1 LLILT
6 VLKSSVGGRVISLEK
21 LDRLVE
27 QAKSI
32 VLESSNPDR
41 MSLWRAY
48 VALEYAILDLKLHHG
63 LEGNPSPKPVKSA
76 DLAAAKSMIGRLN
89 LPSSDKK
96 KLLYDLRSC
105 RDIVKALVASK
116 LR

>member
-1 LLILT
+1 M
-6 VLKSSVGGRVISLEK
+6 EK

-32 VLESSNPDR
+32 ILENSNPDR

-48 VALEYAILDLKLHHG
+48 VALEYAILDLKLRYG
-63 LEGNPSPKPVKSA
+63 LEGNPQPKPAKSA
-76 DLAAAKSMIGRLN
+76 DLAAARSMVMRLD
-89 LPSSDKK
+89 LSSGDKK

-105 RDIVKALVASK
+105 RNVIKALVASK

>member
-1 LLILT
+1 M
-6 VLKSSVGGRVISLEK
+6 EK
-21 LDRLVE
+21 LERLVE

-32 VLESSNPDR
+32 VLKSSNPDR
-41 MSLWRAY
+41 ISLWRAY
-48 VALEYAILDLKLHHG
+48 VALEYAILDLKLHYG
-63 LEGNPSPKPVKSA
+63 LEGSPLPKPVKSA
-76 DLAAAKSMIGRLN
+76 DLVAAKSMIDRLN
-89 LPSSDKK
+89 VSSSGDKK

>member
-1 LLILT
+1 M
-6 VLKSSVGGRVISLEK
+6 EK

-32 VLESSNPDR
+32 LVESSKPDR
-41 MSLWRAY
+41 LLLWRAY
-48 VALEYAILDLKLHHG
+48 VALEYAILDLKLRYG
-63 LEGNPSPKPVKSA
+63 LEGNPPPKPVKSP
-76 DLAAAKSMIGRLN
+76 DLPTVKSMIDRLD
-89 LPSSDKK
+89 LSSGDKK
-96 KLLYDLRSC
+96 KLLDDLRLC

>member
-1 LLILT
+1 
-6 VLKSSVGGRVISLEK
+6 LEK

-32 VLESSNPDR
+32 ILENSNPDR

-48 VALEYAILDLKLHHG
+48 VALEYAILDLKLRYG
-63 LEGNPSPKPVKSA
+63 LEGNPPPLPAKSA
-76 DLAAAKSMIGRLN
+76 DLAAARSMVMRLD
-89 LPSSDKK
+89 LSSGDKK
-96 KLLYDLRSC
+96 KLLYDMRSC
-105 RDIVKALVASK
+105 RNVIKALVASK

>member
-1 LLILT
+1 M
-6 VLKSSVGGRVISLEK
+6 EK

-63 LEGNPSPKPVKSA
+63 LEGNPSPKPFKSA
-76 DLAAAKSMIGRLN
+76 DLATAKSMVGRLN

>member
-1 LLILT
+1 M
-6 VLKSSVGGRVISLEK
+6 EK

-32 VLESSNPDR
+32 ILENSNPDR

-48 VALEYAILDLKLHHG
+48 VALEYAILDLKLRYG
-63 LEGNPSPKPVKSA
+63 LEGNPPPKPAKSA
-76 DLAAAKSMIGRLN
+76 DLAAARSMVMRLD
-89 LPSSDKK
+89 LSSGDKK
-96 KLLYDLRSC
+96 KLLYDMRSC
-105 RDIVKALVASK
+105 RNVIKALVASK

>member
-1 LLILT
+1 
-6 VLKSSVGGRVISLEK
+6 LKKLE
-21 LDRLVE
+21 RLVE

-32 VLESSNPDR
+32 VLDSSNPDR
-41 MSLWRAY
+41 VSLWHAY
-48 VALEYAILDLKLHHG
+48 VALEYAILDLKLRHG
-63 LEGNPSPKPVKSA
+63 IEGSLPPKPVKSA
-76 DLAAAKSMIGRLN
+76 DLSAAKSMIGRLD
-89 LPSSDKK
+89 LSSSDKK

>member
-1 LLILT
+1 MY
-6 VLKSSVGGRVISLEK
+6 
-21 LDRLVE
+21 RLVE

-63 LEGNPSPKPVKSA
+63 LEGNPSPKPFKSA
-76 DLAAAKSMIGRLN
+76 DLATAKSMVGRVN

>member
-1 LLILT
+1 
-6 VLKSSVGGRVISLEK
+6 LEK
-21 LDRLVE
+21 LNRLVE

-32 VLESSNPDR
+32 LVESSNPDR
-41 MSLWRAY
+41 LSLWRAY
-48 VALEYAILDLKLHHG
+48 VALEYAILDLKLRYG

-76 DLAAAKSMIGRLN
+76 DLTTVKSMIGRLD
-89 LPSSDKK
+89 LSSGDKK
-96 KLLYDLRSC
+96 KLLDDLRIC